1 MMAPKFL
8 LLSAFPLGAVS
19 GAASAAVSAAVSSA
33 ETSAVSPTTGLL
45 QIFLGLI
52 AVLALMVVAAWF
64 LKKIGPVASGNKVA
78 VKVVGGVNLGNR
90 ERIMVVEVADQWIV
104 VGVTAHQISTLST
117 LPKQEQ
123 LNTQETVQGS
133 ENQFSTWLKRTLEK
147 RNESP

>member
-1 MMAPKFL
+1 MMARKFL
-8 LLSAFPLGAVS
+8 LLSAFSIGT
-19 GAASAAVSAAVSSA
+19 AAAA
-33 ETSAVSPTTGLL
+33 ETAAVSPTTGLL

-52 AVLALMVVAAWF
+52 AVLALMLVAAWF
-64 LKKIGPVASGNKVA
+64 LKKIGPVTSGNKVA

-90 ERIMVVEVADQWIV
+90 ERIMVVEVANQWIV

-117 LPKQEQ
+117 LQKQEQ
-123 LNTQETVQGS
+123 EQIITQEPVIGS